1 MIKNNKIAEL
11 LDRAQTEENLYN
23 WSEAVRLYERAAKSF
38 LDKKKVDEAAN
49 AYKGLGRVYI
59 LVSETADT
67 KAEHIESMK
76 RATEAYNKAT
86 NLFKQDKN
94 KAEEL
99 ECKAEALFA
108 SGFIASTISDVKK
121 SFSNSSDLFVEASKI
136 FSKND
141 DQESLARTLSRAAF
155 CFIFFQPFLDDKLEV
170 DQILQKGISL
180 TSKALKISLNVGN
193 LRILSESIFSE
204 LMINLVRVF
213 LKDFK
218 KDQFF
223 EEYTKNYILKFDEY
237 IKLFCNCDDNRA
249 LAMIYFIAG
258 ILYCVYAS
266 YYLKDEKEF
275 DEYTEQGLKLLEEA
289 LIFARKAKNKLI
301 IILTLFYL
309 DWWALFARRFKYLQS
324 RIFKD
329 VKEIE
334 NLGKIYTDSYNPSR
348 FYAEFLPVFYYANM
362 ALRSFFTFRQRKT
375 YAKKGIE
382 HAKIALKAASQFFYS
397 AWPYQMLTYSYSQL
411 TSLATSKEERDDYAE
426 KMFKYAQKAYDLGER
441 YEGGVMRAAGF
452 SSLYRAYKTRAE
464 LSENKDRKIEML
476 SAAADASKRYLEHT
490 PEQMRGIL
498 IGQIR
503 LALLYEEISII
514 TGENDTLLQAEEVYK
529 NIIKDSLNS
538 GYYSYAAAAYEYLA
552 RIEDRLGNY
561 RISADQYG
569 QVQECYSKSVIGV
582 QYKLLKERIKEKISY
597 ANAWN
602 LIELAKLY
610 HKQENHLH
618 AKKNYANAC
627 QILKELPSNSYEAS
641 YYYVWTFLEEA
652 EHLSKQEKHDDA
664 IEQFELSSE
673 HFNNSL
679 NVLEEALKQSKDKL
693 ENERIK
699 KLKNVAKVRINYC
712 SARVYVE
719 KARLLGKRGDHLVAA
734 EKFSSAASQFKDI
747 CTKFKLERERRE
759 LEAIYHLCRAWE
771 NMELAENNEDSNK
784 FAEAAH
790 LFKKAS
796 NFFSNNKLKILSSGN
811 SAFCQ
816 ALELGC
822 KFDETI
828 DTEIKSELYPKIKVM
843 LRKASSS
850 YRKGGFENGADWAL
864 ATSTYFD
871 AAWHLI
877 RADEEMN
884 LEEKK
889 KLLKIGA
896 EIFKSAAE
904 LFGKSGYKKKEKE
917 ILERLEMV
925 KKEEKIIVSALNTIS
940 EPSITKSTVGI
951 IAPACYHES
960 SQSPRISELR
970 ELGDEIV
977 KAEIAEV
984 RREKYQLI
992 YKDLLKEHPEIQRQE
1007 FRVGIAQIGKSITG
1021 DILSD
1026 FYSDDGTGLLSLRE
1040 DKVDVISE
1048 KVKDMIKD
1056 AHDNEVNV
1064 LIFPEMAIDLN
1075 YGKLLENISNLAK
1088 NYNMYI
1094 IPGSYHEPSTRRN
1107 LSLVISPDGVL
1118 WEQEKNIPAMI
1129 NFKGTRFK
1137 EGIESGRFPRKVT
1150 ICNTEYGRIAIAIC
1164 RDFLDMD
1171 LRVEIKNFEPP
1182 VDLIFNPAFTP
1193 VTADFKAAHF
1203 DARRSIY
1210 AYCFFANIGEYGN
1223 SLIYTPEKERI
1234 ERTLPPKEEGLI
1246 YKDIDL
1252 FKLRSER
1259 KKWQKIHEKE
1269 KQFIQSTR

>member
-1 MIKNNKIAEL
+1 MNENIKLSEILE
-11 LDRAQTEENLYN
+11 RAQTEENLYN
-23 WSEAVRLYERAAKSF
+23 WAEAARLYEQVGKLF
-38 LDKKKVDEAAN
+38 LDKKKVKEAAN
-49 AYKGLGRVYI
+49 AYNGLGRVYS
-59 LVSETADT
+59 LASETADT
-67 KAEHIESMK
+67 KVEFVEWIK
-76 RATEAYNKAT
+76 RAIEAYNKAK
-86 NLFKQDKN
+86 NLFKQGKN

-99 ECKAEALFA
+99 QCEAEALFA
-108 SGFIASTISDVKK
+108 SGFIASSINDAKK
-121 SFSNSSDLFVEASKI
+121 FLNNSIDLFVEASKFI
-136 FSKND
+136 SKSD
-141 DQESLARTLSRAAF
+141 DQESLARKLSRAAF
-155 CFIFFQPFLDDKLEV
+155 YFTLCQPLINDKIEAEQFFQ
-170 DQILQKGISL
+170 KGTNLASKAMEISL
-180 TSKALKISLNVGN
+180 KVGN
-193 LRILSESIFSE
+193 LRLLSESIFSDV
-204 LMINLVRVF
+204 MIYFTNIY

-218 KDQFF
+218 KDPFF
-223 EEYTKNYILKFDEY
+223 EENTKKYILKFDEY
-237 IKLFCNCDDNRA
+237 KIIFCNCNDNRS
-249 LAMIYFIAG
+249 LAFIYFVG
-258 ILYCVYAS
+258 GSLYCAYATH
-266 YYLKDEKEF
+266 YIKDEKES
-275 DEYTEQGLKLLEEA
+275 DEYTEKGLKLLEEA
-289 LIFARKAKNKLI
+289 LIFARKANNKFLI
-301 IILTLFYL
+301 IVILFYI
-309 DWWALFARRFKYLQS
+309 DWWALFARKFKYIQS
-324 RIFKD
+324 RIFND

-334 NLGKIYTDSYNPSR
+334 HLDKIFTDLWYP
-348 FYAEFLPVFYYANM
+348 FKFFAKFLPVFYYTNM
-362 ALRSFFTFRQRKT
+362 ALRSFFTIRQRKT

-382 HAKIALKAASQFFYS
+382 YAKIALKGAAPLYFS
-397 AWPYQMLTYSYSQL
+397 WPYQMLTYSYSQL
-411 TSLATSKEERDDYAE
+411 TSLATSKEERDEYAE
-426 KMFKYAQKAYDLGER
+426 KMFKYAQKAHDLGER
-441 YEGGVMRAAGF
+441 YEGGIMRAAGL

-464 LSENKDRKIEML
+464 LSEDKEHKIEML

-490 PEQMRGIL
+490 PEQWRVML

-503 LALLYEEISII
+503 LALLYEEIGII

-529 NIIKDSLNS
+529 NIIKESLNS

-561 RISADQYG
+561 RISAEQYG
-569 QVQECYSKSVIGV
+569 HVQECYSKSVLGV

-597 ANAWN
+597 SNAWN
-602 LIELAKLY
+602 LIELAKLH
-610 HKQENHLH
+610 HKQENHSQ

-627 QILKELPSNSYEAS
+627 EILRKLPSNNYEAS
-641 YYYVWTFLEEA
+641 YYYAWTFLEEA
-652 EHLSKQEKHDDA
+652 EHLSKQENHDDA
-664 IEQFELSSE
+664 IEQFKLTSE
-673 HFNNSL
+673 NFNNSL
-679 NVLEEALKQSKDKL
+679 NVLEKALKQSKDKL

-771 NMELAENNEDSNK
+771 NMELAENNEDSSK

-790 LFKKAS
+790 LFEKAS
-796 NFFSNNKLKILSSGN
+796 NYFSNNKLKILSSGN

-828 DTEIKSELYPKIKVM
+828 DTEIKSELYPKIKIM

-850 YRKGGFENGADWAL
+850 YRKGGFENEANWAL

-889 KLLKIGA
+889 KLLKIGS
-896 EIFKSAAE
+896 EIFKSAAK
-904 LFGKSGYKKKEKE
+904 LFGKSGYKNKEKE

-925 KKEEKIIVSALNTIS
+925 NREEKIIMSALNTII
-940 EPSITKSTVGI
+940 EPSIAKSTIGI
-951 IAPACYHES
+951 IAPACSHES

-984 RREKYQLI
+984 SRVKYKLI
-992 YKDLLKEHPEIQRQE
+992 YKDLLKEQPEIQRNE
-1007 FRVGIAQIGKSITG
+1007 FRVGIAQIGLSSTG
-1021 DILSD
+1021 DILGEH
-1026 FYSDDGTGLLSLRE
+1026 YTEDGSGLLNLRK
-1040 DKVDVISE
+1040 DKVDFIRE
-1048 KVKDMIKD
+1048 KVKEMAKN
-1056 AHDNEVNV
+1056 AHDNGVNI

-1075 YGKLLENISNLAK
+1075 YGKLLEDISNLAK
-1088 NYNMYI
+1088 KYDMYI
-1094 IPGSYHEPSTRRN
+1094 IPGSFHDPATRRN
-1107 LSLVISPDGVL
+1107 LSLAISPGGVL

-1171 LRVEIKNFEPP
+1171 LRVELKNFEPP

-1223 SLIYTPEKERI
+1223 SLIYTPEKERT
-1234 ERTLPPKEEGLI
+1234 ERIIPPKEEGLI

>member
-1 MIKNNKIAEL
+1 MIENNKIAEL

-23 WSEAVRLYERAAKSF
+23 WAEAASLYEQAGKSF
-38 LDKKKVDEAAN
+38 LNKKKVKDAAN

-59 LVSETADT
+59 LISETANT
-67 KAEHIESMK
+67 KVEYVESIK
-76 RATEAYNKAT
+76 RAIEAYNKAT
-86 NLFKQDKN
+86 NLFKQGKN

-99 ECKAEALFA
+99 ECKAEVLFA
-108 SGFIASTISDVKK
+108 SGFIARSINDAKK
-121 SFSNSSDLFVEASKI
+121 FLNNSIDLFVEASKFI
-136 FSKND
+136 SKSD
-141 DQESLARTLSRAAF
+141 DQESLARKLSRAAF
-155 CFIFFQPFLDDKLEV
+155 CFAHCQPFLNDKIEAE
-170 DQILQKGISL
+170 QFFQKGTSL
-180 TSKALKISLNVGN
+180 ASKAMKISLKVGN
-193 LRILSESIFSE
+193 LHLLSESIFSE
-204 LMINLVRVF
+204 VMIYFTNIY

-218 KDQFF
+218 KDPFF
-223 EEYTKNYILKFDEY
+223 EENTRKYILKFDEY
-237 IKLFCNCDDNRA
+237 KIIFCNCDDNRA
-249 LAMIYFIAG
+249 LALLYFVG
-258 ILYCVYAS
+258 GNLYCAYATH
-266 YYLKDEKEF
+266 YIKDEKES

-289 LIFARKAKNKLI
+289 LIFARKANSKFLI
-301 IILTLFYL
+301 IATLFYI
-309 DWWALFARRFKYLQS
+309 DWWALFARRFKYIQS
-324 RIFKD
+324 RIFND
-329 VKEIE
+329 VKEME
-334 NLGKIYTDSYNPSR
+334 YLDKIFTESWFPFR
-348 FYAEFLPVFYYANM
+348 FFAKFLPVFYYTNM
-362 ALRSFFTFRQRKT
+362 ALRSFFTIRQRKT

-382 HAKIALKAASQFFYS
+382 YANIALKGAAPLFFS
-397 AWPYQMLTYSYSQL
+397 WPYQMLTYSYSQL
-411 TSLATSKEERDDYAE
+411 TSLASSKEEKNEYAE
-426 KMFKYAQKAYDLGER
+426 KMFKYAQKAHDLGER
-441 YEGGVMRAAGF
+441 YEGGIMRAAGL

-464 LSENKDRKIEML
+464 LSEDKEHKIEML

-490 PEQMRGIL
+490 PEQWRVIL

-503 LALLYEEISII
+503 LALLYEEIGII

-529 NIIKDSLNS
+529 NIIKESLNS

-561 RISADQYG
+561 GISAEQYG

-602 LIELAKLY
+602 LIELAKLH
-610 HKQENHLH
+610 HKQENHLQ
-618 AKKNYANAC
+618 AKKNYANAF
-627 QILKELPSNSYEAS
+627 QILRKLPSNNYEAS
-641 YYYVWTFLEEA
+641 YYYAWTFLEEA
-652 EHLSKQEKHDDA
+652 ENLSKQEKHKDA

-673 HFNNSL
+673 DFNNSL
-679 NVLEEALKQSKDKL
+679 NVLEEALKKSKDKL

-699 KLKNVAKVRINYC
+699 KLKNIAKVRINYC

-719 KARLLGKRGDHLVAA
+719 QARLLGKRGDHLVAA

-771 NMELAENNEDSNK
+771 NMELAEKDEDSSK

-790 LFKKAS
+790 LFEKAS

-822 KFDETI
+822 QFDETI
-828 DTEIKSELYPKIKVM
+828 NTEIKSELYPKIKVM
-843 LRKASSS
+843 LRKASTS
-850 YRKGGFENGADWAL
+850 YRKGGYENEANWAL

-871 AAWHLI
+871 AAWHII

-889 KLLKIGA
+889 KLLKIGS
-896 EIFKSAAE
+896 EIFTSAAE
-904 LFGKSGYKKKEKE
+904 LFGKAGYKKKEKE
-917 ILERLEMV
+917 IVERLDLV
-925 KKEEKIIVSALNTIS
+925 KKEEKIIISALNTIS

-951 IAPACYHES
+951 IAPACSYES
-960 SQSPRISELR
+960 SQSPRISEVR
-970 ELGDEIV
+970 EFGDEIV

-984 RREKYQLI
+984 RREKYKLI
-992 YKDLLKEHPEIQRQE
+992 YKDLLKKQPEIQRNE
-1007 FRVGIAQIGKSITG
+1007 FRVGIAQIGLSSTG
-1021 DILSD
+1021 DILGEL
-1026 FYSDDGTGLLSLRE
+1026 YMEDGSGLLNLRKE
-1040 DKVDVISE
+1040 KVDFISE
-1048 KVKDMIKD
+1048 KVKEMVKT
-1056 AHDNEVNV
+1056 AYNNGVNI

-1075 YGKLLENISNLAK
+1075 YGKFLENISNLAK
-1088 NYNMYI
+1088 KYNMYI
-1094 IPGSYHEPSTRRN
+1094 IPGSYHDPATRRN
-1107 LSLVISPDGVL
+1107 LSLVINPDGIL
-1118 WEQEKNIPAMI
+1118 WEQEKHIPAMI

-1150 ICNTEYGRIAIAIC
+1150 ICNTEYGRIAITIC

-1171 LRVEIKNFEPP
+1171 LRVELKNFEPP

-1223 SLIYTPEKERI
+1223 SLIYTPEKERT
-1234 ERTLPPKEEGLI
+1234 ERTIPPKEEGLI

>member
-1 MIKNNKIAEL
+1 MIENNKLSEILE
-11 LDRAQTEENLYN
+11 RAQTEENLYN
-23 WSEAVRLYERAAKSF
+23 WAEAARLYEQAGKSF
-38 LDKKKVDEAAN
+38 LNKKKVKEAAN
-49 AYKGLGRVYI
+49 AYKGLGRVCI
-59 LVSETADT
+59 LISETADT
-67 KAEHIESMK
+67 KAEYVESIK
-76 RATEAYNKAT
+76 RAIEAYNKAT

-99 ECKAEALFA
+99 ECKAEVLFA
-108 SGFIASTISDVKK
+108 SGFITSTVSAVKK
-121 SFSNSSDLFVEASKI
+121 SFSNSSDLFVEASNI

-155 CFIFFQPFLDDKLEV
+155 CFIFFQPFLDDKFEV
-170 DQILQKGISL
+170 DQFIQKGISL
-180 TSKALKISLNVGN
+180 ASKALKISLNIGN
-193 LRILSESIFSE
+193 LHIISESVFSE
-204 LMINLVRVF
+204 LNINLTKIF

-218 KDQFF
+218 KEPLFK
-223 EEYTKNYILKFDEY
+223 EYLKDYIAEFDEY
-237 IKLFCNCDDNRA
+237 KKLFSNCDDNRA
-249 LAMIYFIAG
+249 LAMLYHLSG
-258 ILYCVYAS
+258 ILYCAYATH
-266 YYLKDEKEF
+266 YIKDEKES
-275 DEYTEQGLKLLEEA
+275 DEYTEKGLKLLEEA
-289 LIFARKAKNKLI
+289 LVFARKANNKFLI
-301 IILTLFYL
+301 ILILFYI
-309 DWWALFARRFKYLQS
+309 DWWALSARRFKYLQI

-334 NLGKIYTDSYNPSR
+334 NLGKIYTDSFHAFS

-362 ALRSFFTFRQRKT
+362 ALRSFFTVRQRKT

-382 HAKIALKAASQFFYS
+382 HAKIALKAASHMFYS

-411 TSLATSKEERDDYAE
+411 TSLATSKEERDEYAE
-426 KMFKYAQKAYDLGER
+426 KMLKYAKKAYDIGER
-441 YEGGVMRAAGF
+441 YEGGIMRATGF
-452 SSLYRAYKTRAE
+452 SSLYRAYKTYAE
-464 LSENKDRKIEML
+464 ISEDKERKIEML

-490 PEQMRGIL
+490 PELWRGIL

-514 TGENDTLLQAEEVYK
+514 TRENDTLLQAEEVYK

-561 RISADQYG
+561 RISAEQYG
-569 QVQECYSKSVIGV
+569 QVQECYLKSVIGV

-602 LIELAKLY
+602 LIELAKLH
-610 HKQENHLH
+610 HKQENHSQ

-627 QILKELPSNSYEAS
+627 QILRKLSSNNYEAS
-641 YYYVWTFLEEA
+641 YYYAWTFLEEA

-673 HFNNSL
+673 DFNNSL

-699 KLKNVAKVRINYC
+699 KLKEVANVRINYC

-759 LEAIYHLCRAWE
+759 LEAIYYLCRAWE
-771 NMELAENNEDSNK
+771 NMELAEKDEDSSK

-790 LFKKAS
+790 LFEKAS

-822 KFDETI
+822 KFDESI
-828 DTEIKSELYPKIKVM
+828 DSEIKSELYPKIKIM

-850 YRKGGFENGADWAL
+850 YRKGGFYNEANWAL

-884 LEEKK
+884 LEDKK
-889 KLLKIGA
+889 KLLKIGS
-896 EIFKSAAE
+896 ELFKSAAE
-904 LFGKSGYKKKEKE
+904 LFGKSGYKNKEKE

-925 KKEEKIIVSALNTIS
+925 NREEKIIMSALNTIS
-940 EPSITKSTVGI
+940 ELSIAKSTIGI
-951 IAPACYHES
+951 IAPACSHES

-970 ELGDEIV
+970 KLSDEIV

-984 RREKYQLI
+984 SRVKYKLI
-992 YKDLLKEHPEIQRQE
+992 YKDLLKEHPEIQQQE

-1026 FYSDDGTGLLSLRE
+1026 FYMDDGTGLLSLRE

-1048 KVKDMIKD
+1048 KVKEMVNKAYNNGI
-1056 AHDNEVNV
+1056 NV

-1075 YGKLLENISNLAK
+1075 YGKFLENISNLAK
-1088 NYNMYI
+1088 KYNMYI
-1094 IPGSYHEPSTRRN
+1094 IPGSYHDPATRRN
-1107 LSLVISPDGVL
+1107 LSLVISPNGIL
-1118 WEQEKNIPAMI
+1118 WEQEKHIPAMI

-1171 LRVEIKNFEPP
+1171 LRVELKNFEPP

-1223 SLIYTPEKERI
+1223 SLIYTPEKERT
-1234 ERTLPPKEEGLI
+1234 ERTIPPKEEGLI

>member
-1 MIKNNKIAEL
+1 MIENNRLSEL
-11 LDRAQTEENLYN
+11 LDRAKTEENLCN
-23 WSEAVRLYERAAKSF
+23 WAEAAKLYEQAGKSF
-38 LDKKKVDEAAN
+38 LNKKKMKDAAN
-49 AYKGLGRVYI
+49 AYKGLGHVYF
-59 LVSETADT
+59 LASETTDT
-67 KAEHIESMK
+67 KAEYVESIK
-76 RATEAYNKAT
+76 RAIEAYNKT
-86 NLFKQDKN
+86 TKLFKQDKSR
-94 KAEEL
+94 AEEL

-108 SGFIASTISDVKK
+108 NGFIASSINDAKR
-121 SFSNSSDLFVEASKI
+121 SFSKSSELFVESSNY

-141 DQESLARTLSRAAF
+141 DQESLARTLSRATF
-155 CFIFFQPFLDDKLEV
+155 CFSFLRPFLDDKLEV
-170 DQILQKGISL
+170 DQFLQKGLSL
-180 TSKALKISLNVGN
+180 ASKAMKISLSVRN
-193 LRILSESIFSE
+193 LSILSESIFSE
-204 LMINLVRVF
+204 LMINFTKVF

-218 KDQFF
+218 KEQLFK
-223 EEYTKNYILKFDEY
+223 EYLENYILKLDEY
-237 IKLFCNCDDNRA
+237 IELFCNCDDNRA
-249 LAMIYFIAG
+249 LGMIYFITG
-258 ILYCVYAS
+258 SLYSVYAS
-266 YYLKDEKEF
+266 HYIKDEKEF
-275 DEYTEQGLKLLEEA
+275 DKYTSQGLELLEDA
-289 LIFARKAKNKLI
+289 LTFARKANNKLLI
-301 IILTLFYL
+301 IITLFYI
-309 DWWALFARRFKYLQS
+309 DWWALFARRFKYVQS

-334 NLGKIYTDSYNPSR
+334 NLGKIYADTFIFPR
-348 FYAEFLPVFYYANM
+348 FYAIFLPVFYYANM
-362 ALRSFFTFRQRKT
+362 ALRSFFTIRQRIT

-382 HAKIALKAASQFFYS
+382 YSKIALKDISHLYYS
-397 AWPYQMLTYSYSQL
+397 CWPYQMLTYSYSQL
-411 TSLATSKEERDDYAE
+411 ASLATSKKERDDYAE
-426 KMFKYAQKAYDLGER
+426 EMFRYAQTAHDLGER
-441 YEGGVMRAAGF
+441 YEGGVMRAAGI
-452 SSLYRAYKTRAE
+452 SSLYKAYKTRAE
-464 LSENKDRKIEML
+464 LSEDKERKIEML

-490 PEQMRGIL
+490 PEQWRAIL

-503 LALLYEEISII
+503 LALLYEEISVIS
-514 TGENDTLLQAEEVYK
+514 GENDTLLQAEDVYK

-561 RISADQYG
+561 RNSAEQYG
-569 QVQECYSKSVIGV
+569 QVQECYSKSVLGV
-582 QYKLLKERIKEKISY
+582 QYKLLKQRIKEKISY

-610 HKQENHLH
+610 NKQENHLQ
-618 AKKNYANAC
+618 AKENYAKAY
-627 QILKELPSNSYEAS
+627 QILTELPSNNYEAS
-641 YYYVWTFLEEA
+641 YYFAWTFLEEA
-652 EHLSKQEKHDDA
+652 EHLSKQETHNDA
-664 IEQFELSSE
+664 IKQFSSSSK
-673 HFNNSL
+673 HFKDAL

-699 KLKNVAKVRINYC
+699 KLENVAIVRINYC
-712 SARVYVE
+712 NARVNVE
-719 KARLLGKRGDHLVAA
+719 KARILGKKGEHLIAA

-747 CTKFKLERERRE
+747 CSKFKLERERRE
-759 LEAIYHLCRAWE
+759 LEAVYHLCRAWE
-771 NMELAENNEDSNK
+771 SMELAENNEDSNK

-790 LFKKAS
+790 LFEKAS
-796 NFFSNNKLKILSSGN
+796 NFFSDSKLKILSSSN

-822 KFDETI
+822 KFDESTK
-828 DTEIKSELYPKIKVM
+828 TTIKSELYPRIKVM
-843 LRKASSS
+843 LRKAASS
-850 YRKGGFENGADWAL
+850 YRKGGFENEADWAL

-904 LFGKSGYKKKEKE
+904 LFGRAGYRNKEKE

-951 IAPACYHES
+951 IAPAYHHES
-960 SQSPRISELR
+960 SQSPRISEVR
-970 ELGDEIV
+970 EFGDELV
-977 KAEIAEV
+977 KAEIEQV
-984 RREKYQLI
+984 SREKYKLI

-1007 FRVGIAQIGKSITG
+1007 FRIGIAQIGLSSTG
-1021 DILSD
+1021 DILSE
-1026 FYSDDGTGLLSLRE
+1026 FYMEDGSGLLNLRK
-1040 DKVDVISE
+1040 DMVDFISG
-1048 KVKDMIKD
+1048 KVKEMAKN
-1056 AHDNEVNV
+1056 AHDNRVNI
-1064 LIFPEMAIDLN
+1064 LIFPELSIDLN
-1075 YGKLLENISNLAK
+1075 YGKLLEDISNLAK
-1088 NYNMYI
+1088 NYDMYI
-1094 IPGSYHEPSTRRN
+1094 IPGSYHKPATRRN

-1129 NFKGTRFK
+1129 NFKGRKFK
-1137 EGIESGRFPRKVT
+1137 EGIETGRFPRKVT

-1171 LRVEIKNFEPP
+1171 LRVELKNFEPP
-1182 VDLIFNPAFTP
+1182 IDIIINPAFTP

-1223 SLIYTPEKERI
+1223 SLIYTPEKERT
-1234 ERTLPPKEEGLI
+1234 ERTIPPKEEGLI

-1259 KKWQKIHEKE
+1259 KKWQKIKEREKP
-1269 KQFIQSTR
+1269 FIQSTR